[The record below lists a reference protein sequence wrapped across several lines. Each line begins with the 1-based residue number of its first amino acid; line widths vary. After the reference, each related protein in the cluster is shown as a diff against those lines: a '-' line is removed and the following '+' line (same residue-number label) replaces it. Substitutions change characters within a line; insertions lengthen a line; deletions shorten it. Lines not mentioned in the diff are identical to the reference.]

1 MVIGA
6 AMAQTRAGNPGQG
19 ARLLD
24 DALRTRPD
32 DVPLLRALGQ
42 VRRAAGDNAG
52 AAEVLARAHALA
64 PDAPGLAHDAGRA
77 LLAAGRPADAAALL
91 TSLHA
96 RTPADPGAGIDA
108 ASACI
113 AAGRFDDAWAAYQRL
128 AHARPRDPEV
138 FVRWTDAAIR
148 AGEVD
153 EAVRAARDGMTRF
166 PDSPETILQACVA
179 MAFADDTDPDEHTAL
194 HRRLGELVR
203 DASPPAHEHFFNDPD
218 PDRPLRVAFY
228 STDFRRHAC
237 AFFLNALL
245 PNLDPA
251 HALPLC
257 YALHAPDDVS
267 RTFAARFPYRELGD
281 LAAEEIREIAAS
293 DAVDVL
299 VDCSGWSRGH
309 RMDAIARPIAPVQ
322 VAWLGYSNTSGLPGL
337 HHRFVDAITD
347 PPGTDRWAT
356 ESLVRVPG
364 CFIAY
369 APPAEAPAPG
379 HARPPDA
386 PFVFGS
392 FNRLEKVQ
400 HATLRAW
407 GEVLARTPGGV
418 LLLKDDGT
426 PGARVSLERRLA
438 HAGGDPARLRWTPF
452 ERDVAAHLA
461 AHDRMDLALDPFPYN
476 GTTTTCEALLMGV
489 PVVAL
494 AGRVHR
500 ARVGASLLH
509 ACGLGDLVAPD
520 IDSYVRLATDL
531 ARDPTRLADL
541 RRTTRDRFLASPVCD
556 GPGFARRFEGA
567 LRETWR
573 AWCTSRRR

>member
-6 AMAQTRAGNPGQG
+6 AMAHARAGRPADA

-32 DVPLLRALGQ
+32 DVHLLRALGQ
-42 VRRAAGDNAG
+42 VRRLANDLAG
-52 AAEVLARAHALA
+52 AADSLARAASLA
-64 PDAPGLAHDAGRA
+64 PDAPALSHEAGRA
-77 LLAAGRPADAAALL
+77 LMAAGRPDDAAAIL
-91 TSLHA
+91 TPLHA
-96 RTPADPGAGIDA
+96 RTPADPGVGIDA

-113 AAGRFDDAWAAYQRL
+113 AAGRFDDAWGVFQRL
-128 AHARPRDPEV
+128 ADARPRDPEV

-148 AGEVD
+148 AGEVNQ
-153 EAVRAARDGMTRF
+153 AVRAARDGMARF

-179 MAFADDTDPDEHTAL
+179 LAFADDADPDEHTAL

-203 DASPPAHEHFFNDPD
+203 DASPPAHEFFFNDPD

-237 AFFLNALL
+237 AFFLTALL

-251 HALPLC
+251 RVIPLC
-257 YALHAPDDVS
+257 YALNAPDDVS

-281 LAAEEIREIAAS
+281 RAAEEIREIAAR

-299 VDCSGWSRGH
+299 IDCSGWSRGH

-337 HHRFVDAITD
+337 GYRLVDAITD
-347 PPGTDRWAT
+347 PPGSDRWAT
-356 ESLVRVPG
+356 ETLVRLPD

-369 APPAEAPAPG
+369 APPAEAPTPG
-379 HARPPDA
+379 PLRPPGG
-386 PFVFGS
+386 PIVFGS

-407 GEVLARTPGGV
+407 SEILARTPGAL

-426 PGARVSLERRLA
+426 PGARVSLERRFA
-438 HAGGDPARLRWTPF
+438 HAGGDPACLRWTPF

-476 GTTTTCEALLMGV
+476 GTTTTCESLLMGV

-520 IDSYVRLATDL
+520 VESYVRLASDL
-531 ARDPTRLADL
+531 AHDSPRLADL

-556 GPGFARRFEGA
+556 GAGFARRFEGA
-567 LRETWR
+567 LREVWR
-573 AWCTSRRR
+573 AWCATRRR